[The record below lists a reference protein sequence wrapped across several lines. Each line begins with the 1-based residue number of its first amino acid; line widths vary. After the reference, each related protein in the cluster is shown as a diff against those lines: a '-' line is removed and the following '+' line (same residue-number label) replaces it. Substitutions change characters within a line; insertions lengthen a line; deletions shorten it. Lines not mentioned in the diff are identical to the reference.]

1 MAHIYET
8 LVAALRGHWKAHA
21 EAYPQKFI
29 LSPAQHRELTET
41 VASVRKG
48 IAAAPADDPM
58 KFMGARLEIQEGSPG
73 LMVAVD
79 GVETP
84 LQAQ

>member
-8 LVAALRGHWKAHA
+8 LVTALRGHWKDHA

-48 IAAAPADDPM
+48 IAVAPAPDPM
-58 KFMGARLEIQEGSPG
+58 KFMGAKLEIQEGSPG
-73 LMVAVD
+73 VMLGID
-79 GVETP
+79 GSETP
-84 LQAQ
+84 LPSQ